1 MLAHLKTTLSSISY
15 FSNSHWRPFIDN
27 WKKLC
32 MCRHDHKANQ
42 DGMFPL
48 GGWRHYCCIL
58 VDILRSQGYA
68 HNRFLTSHPK
78 DQWLYHLWSLKIVKD
93 DIKSPQNKLIG
104 NFSCGFW
111 GLLYF
116 FNLASVEMQLMHRA
130 LIFTWP
136 AEHKAAAVQGCK
148 GSIHIALRYPFTPI
162 SPSQAFSK
170 KGHCTYCTK
179 FNDKALYCI
188 TLPVNLIAKPTEECC
203 MFHTALHCSLQE
215 DLHWR
220 VSRSGVADHHRLT
233 FTPFHPLSS
242 VAFPDIETTANRV
255 LTHIDSRCLV
265 TTIGLPLS
273 SIVSFFLY
281 PY

>member
-1 MLAHLKTTLSSISY
+1 MAFEASCIFSTWHLWKCSWCTGLSSS
-15 FSNSHWRPFIDN
+15 PD
-27 WKKLC
+27 
-32 MCRHDHKANQ
+32 
-42 DGMFPL
+42 
-48 GGWRHYCCIL
+48 
-58 VDILRSQGYA
+58 LRST
-68 HNRFLTSHPK
+68 R
-78 DQWLYHLWSLKIVKD
+78 
-93 DIKSPQNKLIG
+93 
-104 NFSCGFW
+104 
-111 GLLYF
+111 LL
-116 FNLASVEMQLMHRA
+116 LC
-130 LIFTWP
+130 
-136 AEHKAAAVQGCK
+136 KAVQ

-188 TLPVNLIAKPTEECC
+188 TFPVNLIAKPTEECC
-203 MFHTALHCSLQE
+203 MFHTALFCSLHE

-242 VAFPDIETTANRV
+242 VAFPYIETTANRV

-273 SIVSFFLY
+273 SMVSFFCIHINVLIIIFIVFKNIWYGSERQRGKILRENLSDFEKDSSMSAQWNSLRKISILAWKPKVDILQFVENPTITISASQTNIGWGSLFCTMNESLLLY
-281 PY
+281 HSIALHH

>member
-93 DIKSPQNKLIG
+93 DIKSPQNWLEIFHVAFEASCI
-104 NFSCGFW
+104 FSTWHLWKCSW
-111 GLLYF
+111 CTGLSSSPDLRSTR
-116 FNLASVEMQLMHRA
+116 LL
-130 LIFTWP
+130 LC
-136 AEHKAAAVQGCK
+136 KAVQGFCCCARL
-148 GSIHIALRYPFTPI
+148 HP
-162 SPSQAFSK
+162 
-170 KGHCTYCTK
+170 HCT
-179 FNDKALYCI
+179 
-188 TLPVNLIAKPTEECC
+188 
-203 MFHTALHCSLQE
+203 
-215 DLHWR
+215 
-220 VSRSGVADHHRLT
+220 
-233 FTPFHPLSS
+233 
-242 VAFPDIETTANRV
+242 
-255 LTHIDSRCLV
+255 
-265 TTIGLPLS
+265 
-273 SIVSFFLY
+273 
-281 PY
+281 

>member
-1 MLAHLKTTLSSISY
+1 MWLLRPLVFFQPGICGNAVDAQGSHL
-15 FSNSHWRPFIDN
+15 H
-27 WKKLC
+27 
-32 MCRHDHKANQ
+32 
-42 DGMFPL
+42 
-48 GGWRHYCCIL
+48 
-58 VDILRSQGYA
+58 
-68 HNRFLTSHPK
+68 LT
-78 DQWLYHLWSLKIVKD
+78 
-93 DIKSPQNKLIG
+93 
-104 NFSCGFW
+104 CG
-111 GLLYF
+111 
-116 FNLASVEMQLMHRA
+116 A
-130 LIFTWP
+130 
-136 AEHKAAAVQGCK
+136 QGCCSARLCK
-148 GSIHIALRYPFTPI
+148 ASAALQGSIHIALRYPFTPI

-242 VAFPDIETTANRV
+242 VAFPDIETTANGV
-255 LTHIDSRCLV
+255 LHFDPH
-265 TTIGLPLS
+265 PLQVFGDHHRLAFV
-273 SIVSFFLY
+273 INGVLFLY

>member
-136 AEHKAAAVQGCK
+136 AEHKAAAVQGFCCSAK
-148 GSIHIALRYPFTPI
+148 APSTLHLDTLSPPSALHRHFQRKDIA
-162 SPSQAFSK
+162 
-170 KGHCTYCTK
+170 
-179 FNDKALYCI
+179 
-188 TLPVNLIAKPTEECC
+188 
-203 MFHTALHCSLQE
+203 HTAL
-215 DLHWR
+215 
-220 VSRSGVADHHRLT
+220 
-233 FTPFHPLSS
+233 SS
-242 VAFPDIETTANRV
+242 MTRHYIA
-255 LTHIDSRCLV
+255 
-265 TTIGLPLS
+265 
-273 SIVSFFLY
+273 
-281 PY
+281 